1 MDEQHA
7 APEAG
12 PGAGW
17 EVTVRYFAAARAA
30 AGGIAEE
37 QVPLA
42 EPVTEAQLFALLADR
57 HPDPPAGEPALSTV
71 LAESSSFVDGFVVLD
86 GTLINPGQRVD
97 VLPPF
102 AGG

>member
-1 MDEQHA
+1 MDQQNA

-12 PGAGW
+12 DGW

-30 AGGIAEE
+30 AGGVAEE
-37 QVPLA
+37 QVPLN
-42 EPVTEAQLFALLADR
+42 EPVSEAQLFELLAER
-57 HPDPPAGEPALSTV
+57 HPDPPAGEPALKTV

-86 GTLINPGQRVD
+86 GTLINPGQRID